1 MDEEIL
7 IVSSMSKLRFLAA
20 AVVPHLQKLM
30 GAHGSC
36 SKQNKASPLAPSCN
50 VGELGFLLTC
60 SSGPAPWPGPDPSRP
75 RVFKKTKKTKKTK
88 KQKNK
93 QKNKKNKKNKNKNEK
108 KQTKKRN
115 KKMLPPPKWQ

>member
-20 AVVPHLQKLM
+20 ALVRHLQKLM

-60 SSGPAPWPGPDPSRP
+60 SSGPAPWPRPDPSRP
-75 RVFKKTKKTKKTK
+75 RVFKK
-88 KQKNK
+88 
-93 QKNKKNKKNKNKNEK
+93 QKNKKQK
-108 KQTKKRN
+108 KQTKKLN
-115 KKMLPPPKWQ
+115 LLSSKLSHF

>member
-20 AVVPHLQKLM
+20 ALVRHLQKLM

-75 RVFKKTKKTKKTK
+75 RVFKKP
-88 KQKNK
+88 KNK
-93 QKNKKNKKNKNKNEK
+93 NKKIKKNKK
-108 KQTKKRN
+108 KQKTLNLLSSK
-115 KKMLPPPKWQ
+115 LSHF

>member
-1 MDEEIL
+1 MGICEMDEEIL

-20 AVVPHLQKLM
+20 ALVRHLQKLM

-60 SSGPAPWPGPDPSRP
+60 SSGPAPWPGPDQSRP
-75 RVFKKTKKTKKTK
+75 RVF
-88 KQKNK
+88 Q
-93 QKNKKNKKNKNKNEK
+93 KNKKNKNKK
-108 KQTKKRN
+108 TKKTQKTKN
-115 KKMLPPPKWQ
+115 KNKHK